1 MSQRQL
7 TEERLKFIKEVKK
20 NVLKYLEDQYDIA
33 FNALAAYEP
42 GAIMDSDSEIRKMR
56 EWEAIKLRDR
66 VSELNRHVAV
76 IKQMYPDA

>member
-1 MSQRQL
+1 MSQKQL
-7 TEERLKFIKEVKK
+7 TEERIKFINEVKK

-42 GAIMDSDSEIRKMR
+42 TAIMDSDAEIRKMR
-56 EWEAIKLRDR
+56 EYEAIKLRDR
-66 VSELNRHVAV
+66 VAELKRHIAV